1 MNSKNLIYNEI
12 NKMIDIKKNN
22 NNYSI
27 YNNYK

>member
-1 MNSKNLIYNEI
+1 MNLKKHNEI
-12 NKMIDIKKNN
+12 NKMIDIKNNN